1 MKQKLT
7 SEQQQVFDSYFDT
20 KYSQHFTKYKTH
32 FFLAF
37 IDFEVSRDNDTVLE
51 VKVNDTCIAMWK
63 KVEYLH
69 ITIL

>member
-1 MKQKLT
+1 MKQELT
-7 SEQQQVFDSYFDT
+7 SEQQQVFDRYFNT
-20 KYSQHFTKYKTH
+20 KNGQHFTKHKPH

-37 IDFEVSRDNDTVLE
+37 IDFEVFRDNDTVLE

-63 KVEYLH
+63 KVEHLQ